1 MGREKSAHW
10 AARRASWSRHE
21 QQPRTFP
28 PRVYTFAARVEIAGV
43 TGPACVEPIERPLKG
58 CPAATVRIIVRWDGK
73 LAKGARISTGD
84 RELVVLRVF
93 PMTDRVRV
101 AHLLCA
107 RADAQLVAAPEED
120 ALP

>member
-1 MGREKSAHW
+1 
-10 AARRASWSRHE
+10 
-21 QQPRTFP
+21 
-28 PRVYTFAARVEIAGV
+28 
-43 TGPACVEPIERPLKG
+43 
-58 CPAATVRIIVRWDGK
+58 
-73 LAKGARISTGD
+73 
-84 RELVVLRVF
+84 VF